1 MKYNPLKII
10 PDRTKVRI
18 LNPVFV
24 LRVGYENNFRD
35 TRVEVLNTL
44 KRSLWKSGEQT
55 DLMKAINEFNKIM
68 RSLVKAE
75 DFREEGFP
83 FVIKDDEEWG
93 PNYQHSRYEVDRE
106 KLLEKVASVM
116 AYQIVGLRMDN
127 ANQERKLFTKEVPEF
142 LHDIRT
148 VRAVT
153 HNKIGRRF
161 ASRSWQGYDDGDY
174 EPGGLEGEKTVTIV
188 HFDPCGFSTGK
199 LTAVS
204 SRGAYQSIEAKNVEV
219 YIEILNQYKEFA
231 DWFEKNPT
239 KLSLRQQLDAVESI
253 DSYCP
258 TEEEKIAKEIAYE
271 RCMKIFIKNLEEA
284 SWDSPFFEELRKKRY
299 HDDKEISTKAH
310 LIERHSRYFS
320 NKLAKMLW
328 TTLDD
333 EQRFHLLSHV
343 TWESEFL
350 FDHFDILFS
359 EEEKDKIRKEVYE
372 GREKVKIKGDKS
384 ILLSHFDVEAYIAE
398 RAW

>member
-75 DFREEGFP
+75 GFREEGFP

-116 AYQIVGLRMDN
+116 AYQIVGLRVDN

-142 LHDIRT
+142 LSW
-148 VRAVT
+148 
-153 HNKIGRRF
+153 F
-161 ASRSWQGYDDGDY
+161 ALS
-174 EPGGLEGEKTVTIV
+174 
-188 HFDPCGFSTGK
+188 
-199 LTAVS
+199 
-204 SRGAYQSIEAKNVEV
+204 
-219 YIEILNQYKEFA
+219 ILN
-231 DWFEKNPT
+231 PT
-239 KLSLRQQLDAVESI
+239 I
-253 DSYCP
+253 
-258 TEEEKIAKEIAYE
+258 
-271 RCMKIFIKNLEEA
+271 
-284 SWDSPFFEELRKKRY
+284 
-299 HDDKEISTKAH
+299 
-310 LIERHSRYFS
+310 
-320 NKLAKMLW
+320 
-328 TTLDD
+328 
-333 EQRFHLLSHV
+333 
-343 TWESEFL
+343 
-350 FDHFDILFS
+350 
-359 EEEKDKIRKEVYE
+359 
-372 GREKVKIKGDKS
+372 
-384 ILLSHFDVEAYIAE
+384 
-398 RAW
+398 